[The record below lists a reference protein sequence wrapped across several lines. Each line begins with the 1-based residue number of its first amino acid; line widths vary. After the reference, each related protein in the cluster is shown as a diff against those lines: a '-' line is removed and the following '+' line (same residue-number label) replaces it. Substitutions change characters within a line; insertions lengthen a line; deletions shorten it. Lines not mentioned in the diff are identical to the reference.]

1 MFRMCLALSSAQCY
15 NKNLKQS
22 CVVPQA
28 HKPDW
33 LKITLPKGEN
43 YNKIKEILNQYH
55 LNTVCQS
62 ARCPN
67 LGECWGNKT
76 ATFMI
81 LGDVCTRNCNF
92 CAVRTGNPNGMIDE
106 KEPKRIAQAVKDLTL
121 HYIVVTSVTRDDL
134 PDGGAEIFAQTI
146 KEIKQLNPE
155 TKIEVLIPDFAGN
168 FNALEKVVVAH
179 PDVLGHNLETVSRL
193 TPIIR
198 DQRSN
203 HKISLEV
210 LQYAKK
216 LDKNLITKSGFMVGL
231 GETTDEIYQTMQELK
246 RVSVDIITIGQYLQ
260 PSKNNLPVND
270 YIKPTQFELYRKYGL
285 DLGFSAVLAGPL
297 VRSSYHASE
306 LIS

>member
-1 MFRMCLALSSAQCY
+1 MRF
-15 NKNLKQS
+15 K
-22 CVVPQA
+22 

-33 LKITLPKGEN
+33 LKITLPKGKN
-43 YNKIKEILNQYH
+43 YNIIKEILTQYH

-81 LGDVCTRNCNF
+81 LGDVCTRNCKF
-92 CAVRTGNPNGMIDE
+92 CAVRTGNPKGMVDK
-106 KEPKRIAQAVKDLTL
+106 KEPKRIAQAVEDLAL
-121 HYIVVTSVTRDDL
+121 NYVVITSVTRDDL
-134 PDGGAEIFAQTI
+134 SDGGAEIFTETI
-146 KEIKQLNPE
+146 KEIRQLSPK
-155 TKIEVLIPDFAGN
+155 TKIEVLIPDFAEN

-203 HKISLEV
+203 HKISLDV
-210 LQYAKK
+210 LQHAKK
-216 LDKNLITKSGFMVGL
+216 LDKSLITKSSFMVGL
-231 GETTDEIYQTMQELK
+231 GETIDEIYQTMHELK
-246 RVSVDIITIGQYLQ
+246 RVTVDIITIGQYLQ
-260 PSKNNLPVND
+260 PTKYHLPVSK
-270 YIKPTQFELYRKYGL
+270 YIKPDHFELLRKYGL
-285 DLGFSAVLAGPL
+285 DLGFNAVLAGPL

-306 LIS
+306 LIN

>member
-1 MFRMCLALSSAQCY
+1 MRF
-15 NKNLKQS
+15 K
-22 CVVPQA
+22 

-33 LKITLPKGEN
+33 LKITLPKGKN
-43 YNKIKEILNQYH
+43 YNIIKEILTQYH

-81 LGDVCTRNCNF
+81 LGDVCTRNCKF
-92 CAVRTGNPNGMIDE
+92 CAVRTGNPKGMVDK
-106 KEPKRIAQAVKDLTL
+106 KEPKRIAQAVEDLAL
-121 HYIVVTSVTRDDL
+121 NYVVITSVTRDDL
-134 PDGGAEIFAQTI
+134 SDGGAEIFTETI
-146 KEIKQLNPE
+146 KEIRQLSPK
-155 TKIEVLIPDFAGN
+155 TKIEVLIPDFAEN

-203 HKISLEV
+203 HKISLDV
-210 LQYAKK
+210 LQHAKK
-216 LDKNLITKSGFMVGL
+216 LDKNIITKSGFMVGL
-231 GETTDEIYQTMQELK
+231 GETIDEIYQTMHELK
-246 RVSVDIITIGQYLQ
+246 RVTVDIITIGQYLQ
-260 PSKNNLPVND
+260 PTKYHLPVSK
-270 YIKPTQFELYRKYGL
+270 YIKPDHFELLRKYGL
-285 DLGFSAVLAGPL
+285 DLGFNAVLAGPL

-306 LIS
+306 LIN